1 MDLYA
6 IVDVLVIEQFENL
19 YFLHD
24 SLEFFAT
31 LNGGVKQFVPSD
43 GVDLVD
49 GLAHLVGNISRQYRL
64 FLFENLDHLR
74 VMQGSFHIFILSDE

>member
-31 LNGGVKQFVPSD
+31 LDGGVKQFVSSD

-49 GLAHLVGNISRQYRL
+49 
-64 FLFENLDHLR
+64 
-74 VMQGSFHIFILSDE
+74 